1 MEEQRS
7 NHRHRNPPS
16 RFIAR
21 PSIQGVGAEEG
32 DWDFLKLK
40 AGSPQVVKA
49 KRAASVDIEPTR
61 RSKRLNLGS
70 GSDDASNNIN
80 IGKRSCRSLPARSKK
95 YYASDDTSS
104 SGQMNTTKK
113 KSSKKKRPASAAAAT
128 TSAAVGVK
136 SVSSSTSTSPS
147 SGAPHPPRVIIIG
160 AGISGLACAREL
172 SERRHDVLVLE
183 ARQRIGGRIRT
194 IDLMLDK
201 EWQDDD
207 VGIKNGKKGEPPS
220 ELYKVRKWS
229 PVDVGGAFIH
239 GTGVS
244 TVENAD
250 SSLQHLQVGSHDF
263 GTSRKNNGGRHGH
276 EKHENDNAE
285 HVRKSLRIQHRAAN
299 KASRR
304 SNTDHNTDGG
314 TGNHDSEVRRSED
327 GIGCLNPLYVL
338 AHQKLRLPLHAVEG
352 DHTCLVDHNG
362 NMISKDVDRQV
373 SEEFN
378 DILDLAT
385 KCCDE
390 GKYVWK
396 EEGDNSFARSPKQ
409 PSIKKSKKDN
419 VGEHK
424 KESKLRNGKGLT
436 QVGEVES
443 RSLNYISDDTAT
455 TSSHESTN
463 HSTQASSVDNGK
475 DVAAIDS
482 SVNFGEIFEECKK
495 YHRETTTSVDKKR
508 ISTEGN
514 SNNRQST
521 TNQSGLDE
529 EAVRENLFNWHVA
542 NLEMSSG
549 APMKDLGQ
557 KWNEDEPFGY
567 GGDHSYL
574 EGGFRDII
582 EALADG
588 FECRGVGK
596 LFKSPPSSSPDD
608 ELLSSIRNI
617 NLRRSGDFASTFGKQ
632 SSIAT
637 GSSDLCGGVLS
648 DSGSSSR
655 GVIQCGIE
663 VNGITIVER
672 EEAKRLRQQAVDQQQ
687 SAHVHVEKSPIRKFT
702 RKNRG
707 SKMFL
712 FSRSRE
718 AQQLSGTKQAR
729 ESDLPS
735 DDNTLSSRTSTYG
748 NENDT
753 VVQVTTKCGLTLEAD
768 AVIVTV
774 PLSILSIP
782 PGSPGHIAFSPPL
795 PAAKT
800 NALHRL
806 GVGAYNKCCMSF
818 ENSFWNNLP
827 RHSSGSNSLNRNT
840 ASTQRFDFIGHA
852 SSEHGKDILFFN
864 MRNAPILVA
873 IYGGSEYASQ
883 VEEMHDDDVVFE
895 CMQVLKKI
903 CTKAIKADESLKTRR
918 QVDLTVPDW
927 PIDYFVSRWGSDP
940 YSRGAFC
947 YVPQGKLHNCLV
959 YRIWNPKIHTIMCH
973 LLSDFRGQWLRRVNC
988 DVDSHI

>member
-1 MEEQRS
+1 
-7 NHRHRNPPS
+7 
-16 RFIAR
+16 
-21 PSIQGVGAEEG
+21 
-32 DWDFLKLK
+32 
-40 AGSPQVVKA
+40 
-49 KRAASVDIEPTR
+49 
-61 RSKRLNLGS
+61 
-70 GSDDASNNIN
+70 
-80 IGKRSCRSLPARSKK
+80 
-95 YYASDDTSS
+95 
-104 SGQMNTTKK
+104 MNATNK
-113 KSSKKKRPASAAAAT
+113 KSSKKKRPAAAAKASSAAEVKAA
-128 TSAAVGVK
+128 
-136 SVSSSTSTSPS
+136 SSSTSSS
-147 SGAPHPPRVIIIG
+147 SGAPRPPRVIIIG

-207 VGIKNGKKGEPPS
+207 DNKDGKKGEPPS

-244 TVENAD
+244 TVENAH
-250 SSLQHLQVGSHDF
+250 SSHQHHQHLQVGSHDF
-263 GTSRKNNGGRHGH
+263 GTSRKNNGGGNGN
-276 EKHENDNAE
+276 EKHENDNVE

-299 KASRR
+299 KASRG
-304 SNTDHNTDGG
+304 SITDVHNTDGG
-314 TGNHDSEVRRSED
+314 TGNQGNEIIRKSED

-338 AHQKLRLPLHAVEG
+338 AHQKLRLPLRAVEG

-362 NMISKDVDRQV
+362 NLISEDVDRQV
-373 SEEFN
+373 AEEFN

-396 EEGDNSFARSPKQ
+396 EEGANQ
-409 PSIKKSKKDN
+409 PSIKKSKTED
-419 VGEHK
+419 VAEHK
-424 KESKLRNGKGLT
+424 KSNLRNGKSLT
-436 QVGEVES
+436 QVVAGDES
-443 RSLNYISDDTAT
+443 LSLNYISDDTTT
-455 TSSHESTN
+455 TSSIS
-463 HSTQASSVDNGK
+463 HSTQDSSVDNGK
-475 DVAAIDS
+475 DVAAIDP
-482 SVNFGEIFEECKK
+482 SVNFGGIFEECKK

-521 TNQSGLDE
+521 TNQSVVNE
-529 EAVRENLFNWHVA
+529 EVVRENLFNWHVA

-588 FECRGVGK
+588 FECRGDGK
-596 LFKSPPSSSPDD
+596 LFKSPSSSSPDD
-608 ELLSSIRNI
+608 ELLSSISNI
-617 NLRRSGDFASTFGKQ
+617 NHRRSGDFASTFGKQ

-840 ASTQRFDFIGHA
+840 AFTQRFDFIGHA

-895 CMQVLKKI
+895 CMQVLKKM

-918 QVDLTVPDW
+918 QVDVTVPDW

-988 DVDSHI
+988 DVDSHV